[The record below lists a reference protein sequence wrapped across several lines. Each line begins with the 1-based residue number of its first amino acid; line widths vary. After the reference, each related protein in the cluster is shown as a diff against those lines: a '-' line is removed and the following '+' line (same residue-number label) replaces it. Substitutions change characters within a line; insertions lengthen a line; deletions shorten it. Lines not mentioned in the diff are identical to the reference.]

1 MVKKA
6 LLGIILFAGGALVGS
21 GTAWAQSAFAGDEA
35 FLQLLKS
42 DIQKETADIIGRLM
56 EFSTQEAAAFWP
68 IFNEYDQ
75 ALDELADKRIQ
86 LIKEYSGVYA
96 DISDEKAAELGGS
109 WLDVLAEREKLRR
122 EYFDKFAGAL
132 SPAKALRV
140 MQIENRLE
148 LLIDMQIS
156 RELPLVE

>member
-6 LLGIILFAGGALVGS
+6 LLGIILFAGGALVVS

-42 DIQKETADIIGRLM
+42 DIQNETTDIIGRLM

-68 IFNEYDQ
+68 IYNEYDQ
-75 ALDELADKRIQ
+75 ALDKLADRRIQ

-96 DISDEKAAELGGS
+96 DISDEKAAELGDS

-122 EYFDKFAGAL
+122 EYFDKFASAL

-140 MQIENRLE
+140 MQIENRLQ

-156 RELPLVE
+156 KELPLVE